1 MFINRRIL
9 RTTGSMKISRSSE
22 RFTLTLRSFVMI
34 LSPDFRTWRT
44 EIVIVTIETGL
55 YVLEFPVTLRF
66 HFKRDQVSKT
76 SQRFQRTADLSLT
89 FSQV

>member
-1 MFINRRIL
+1 ME
-9 RTTGSMKISRSSE
+9 ISRSSE
-22 RFTLTLRSFVMI
+22 RFNFTLRSFVMI
-34 LSPDFRTWRT
+34 LSPDSRTWRT
-44 EIVIVTIETGL
+44 EIVIVTVETGL

-89 FSQV
+89 SSQV